1 MAQSLVEIAKELTR
15 TLIEAG
21 GLSAEDMRD
30 TLQKTHATLLTLK
43 IQEESGTT
51 SSVPMY
57 EAPPA
62 QVNWR
67 KSITKRAISCL
78 ECGKTFRQLSSRHL
92 QEHGLDAR
100 LYRTKYGI
108 LRTEPLAAK
117 TTTARR
123 REVAQEIRPW
133 EKAPRFIQAH
143 EHNGHA
149 SPEPEADAARQETE
163 APTAEAPAPPKRAR
177 KTTPKKTARKKRSE
191 G

>member
-1 MAQSLVEIAKELTR
+1 MAQTLLEIAKELTC
-15 TLIEAG
+15 TLIEVG
-21 GLSAEDMRD
+21 GLSAEDMQG
-30 TLQKTHATLLTLK
+30 TLQKTHATLLSLK

-62 QVNWR
+62 QMNWR

-78 ECGKTFRQLSSRHL
+78 ECGQTFRQLSSRHL
-92 QEHGLDAR
+92 QAHGLDAR
-100 LYRTKYGI
+100 SYRVKYAI
-108 LRTEPLAAK
+108 PRTEPLAAK

-149 SPEPEADAARQETE
+149 SPEAEAPREETE